1 MDYYAK
7 IQMRK
12 EALMRFFKE
21 RDLIGCMR
29 EKMRHM
35 PSELILLFVLGVI
48 IGFVLK
54 DTIGRTITVGY
65 DDYKIV
71 GEEARYDIN
80 VLERNVN
87 AEMENQDVAPAQ
99 TADPSQSQ

>member
-29 EKMRHM
+29 EKIRHM
-35 PSELILLFVLGVI
+35 PSELILLLVLCVM

-71 GEEARYDIN
+71 GEEERYDTN

-87 AEMENQDVAPAQ
+87 AEMENQKVA
-99 TADPSQSQ
+99 TAHTAEPSQSQ